1 MQALEKYETEDMVEL
16 PKEKKI
22 VGCKW
27 IFTIKYKADKMI
39 ERYKARLVAKGFTQ
53 TYGIDYQE
61 IFAPV
66 AKLNTIRIILS
77 LATNLDWSLQQ
88 FDVKNAFLHGTLEE
102 EVYMDTP
109 LRISDTTSL
118 RSLFMDLNNL

>member
-1 MQALEKYETEDMVEL
+1 MQALEKNETEDMVEL
-16 PKEKKI
+16 PKGKKI

-27 IFTIKYKADKMI
+27 IFTIKYKVDETI

-61 IFAPV
+61 IFARV
-66 AKLNTIRIILS
+66 EKMNTIRIILS
-77 LATNLDWSLQQ
+77 LATNLDWSLKQ
-88 FDVKNAFLHGTLEE
+88 FDVKNAFLHGTLKE